1 MMRTSLLP
9 ILLLV
14 LSCTPPTADAQS
26 LRYAF
31 TGTLNESLGDLPAG
45 TPFEGRWTLSVPQT
59 AVPFVEGPPG
69 ATTGR
74 RYAYEEF
81 SVRIADASFNQQ
93 AREFVFVSTTDLLG
107 DPLLTSFWPSGFS
120 SDFSV
125 SSGDLFPS
133 GDVPDTSFGAQI
145 WRVAVVFNADGQI
158 WDDLALPTDAAVLA
172 AMDGGV
178 RFSTLDAGDVFGGIT
193 GVTITAVPLAPAWIL
208 SLAAVAA
215 VATRRRIQR

>member
-1 MMRTSLLP
+1 MRTSLLS

-14 LSCTPPTADAQS
+14 LICTHPAAEAQS

-45 TPFEGRWTLSVPQT
+45 APFEGSWTLSVPQT
-59 AVPFVEGPPG
+59 GVPFVEGPPG
-69 ATTGR
+69 ATSGR
-74 RYAYEEF
+74 RYAYQEF
-81 SVRIADASFNQQ
+81 SVRIADASFSQQ
-93 AREFVFVSTTDLLG
+93 ARDLVFVSTTDLQG

-133 GDVPDTSFGAQI
+133 GDAPDTSFGAQV
-145 WRVAVVFNADGQI
+145 WRVAVVFNADGQT
-158 WDDLALPTDAAVLA
+158 WNDFALPTDAAVLA

-178 RFSTLDAGDVFGGIT
+178 RFSTLDAGDAFGGIT
-193 GVTITAVPLAPAWIL
+193 GITITAVPLPPAWIL
-208 SLAAVAA
+208 TLAAVAA